1 MRSVDG
7 ITLAATPDPAVHF
20 VPLALS
26 ALTLA
31 GLVALLVVCLSQ
43 RRRLAA
49 LERVSSLDPLTGLLC
64 GRFFDAERW
73 PVRLRSAAP
82 LAVLYIDLDDL
93 KRINDRDG
101 HAAGDQYI
109 AEAASRLRRA
119 VRRGVDEVVRLHS
132 AGDEFLIV
140 LSCPT
145 SAQAQLIAE
154 GVLCRLRE
162 GALSASIGVAFTAST
177 AHRDRA
183 ALLEQAESAMREAKR
198 RGRSRVMVQ
207 TAPSPASAAADRD
220 CAPEPIDDY
229 ATRAYRPDQ
238 AETLPLASRGAAC

>member
-1 MRSVDG
+1 MTASSSSLSLLLDPW
-7 ITLAATPDPAVHF
+7 TLSL
-20 VPLALS
+20 LAL
-26 ALTLA
+26 A
-31 GLVALLVVCLSQ
+31 GSIVDLIYHLGI
-43 RRRLAA
+43 RKRLAA
-49 LERVSSLDPLTGLLC
+49 LERVSILDPLTGLLT
-64 GRFFDAERW
+64 GRYFETERW
-73 PVRLRSAAP
+73 PALLRSAAP
-82 LAVLYIDLDDL
+82 LAALYVDLDNL
-93 KRINDRDG
+93 KRTNDRYG
-101 HAAGDQYI
+101 HTAGDRYI
-109 AEAASRLRRA
+109 ATAAAVLRRA

-145 SAQAQLIAE
+145 SAHAQLIAE

-162 GALSASIGVAFTAST
+162 GAISASIGVAFTAST

-198 RGRSRVMVQ
+198 RGRSRVIVQ
-207 TAPSPASAAADRD
+207 ADPSPGSAVADRD

-229 ATRAYRPDQ
+229 ATRAYRPEQ